1 MFLGA
6 ASKNFQKSASPRKI
20 RERVR
25 VFLGTASE
33 NFTQSQP
40 LRKKFGNVP
49 ECFWGLFRGSPP
61 KSASPEKKIFRN
73 VPECF
78 RGPLKSPKKNS
89 GTFPSVFGELRPKL
103 GIFKRQS
110 GTFPI
115 PNVVGDCFSE
125 CRQWVPPRQKFGNV
139 RVLGNFTKNR
149 PPEKI
154 ELVVQALLRS
164 ASLKRRDP
172 RSKNKY
178 L

>member
-40 LRKKFGNVP
+40 LRKKIGNVP

-61 KSASPEKKIFRN
+61 KSASPEKHFRN

-89 GTFPSVFGELRPKL
+89 GTFPSVLGELRPKL
-103 GIFKRQS
+103 GIFKRQGVS
-110 GTFPI
+110 NPK
-115 PNVVGDCFSE
+115 C
-125 CRQWVPPRQKFGNV
+125 CWR
-139 RVLGNFTKNR
+139 L
-149 PPEKI
+149 
-154 ELVVQALLRS
+154 LLRMS
-164 ASLKRRDP
+164 PEGAPPTKIRERSCFEWGTSPKIGLPKKLSWLSKRSCDLLR
-172 RSKNKY
+172 
-178 L
+178 